1 MVRKP
6 VGDGDKPAA
15 RTDADEDGEH
25 PQPGPPAA
33 GPAAREPQPESPAER
48 TGATPRPQAEE
59 PAPQPREK
67 ATSDWFA
74 PRKPPPAP
82 PQSGGPGGP
91 ADQAAPAGPTPAGG
105 AYPAG
110 GVQEPAPYGA
120 AAAQAG
126 GFGGARDAD
135 PYGGGPRTGDLPQAE
150 DAQGQRAAA
159 PGMPYFSDGPDTPSG
174 PTTGPAL
181 GTTPVPPVDPTPD
194 PLGAGPLGPDP
205 YGAGPLGA
213 GPLGSAA
220 PVGDP
225 LAGPPHPGDDTALLA
240 PQDPRPGPPP
250 QVSGDTLTTGIPVI
264 PQEPQARP
272 GAPFPLSG
280 PAQVTQDQQHH
291 QGPPSGLGAYPP
303 ALDEPA
309 PPAPR
314 PTPVPETRA
323 PQTPS
328 AAPRKKGRSKLVVAA
343 AGLFGL
349 VGVAYGAGLLLN
361 HSDVPKGTVV
371 LGVDIG
377 GGTKEE
383 AVQKL
388 DAALGPRATRPL
400 EISVS
405 GEQQSLAPDKAG
417 LTLDTQATVR
427 GAAGSDYN
435 PVSVIGSLF
444 GQERVAQ
451 PVIPVDEEKLA
462 VALRDLAGGA
472 GTVVEGTITFEPGKV
487 TAVPGKP
494 GKALDVQRSMISVR
508 DAYRAQ
514 VETGRTNTVELPVAS
529 QEPTITQAELDRA
542 MKEFAK
548 PAMSDLIT
556 IRAGGK
562 QIQFGPQRSLPQILS
577 MKPIDGR
584 LVEVYD
590 KKAIDRLLDGVFD
603 GIEITKGDG
612 EKHQLS
618 ADDVASA
625 MQKALLGK
633 TPAERTV
640 TIELDPQG

>member
-1 MVRKP
+1 M
-6 VGDGDKPAA
+6 D
-15 RTDADEDGEH
+15 
-25 PQPGPPAA
+25 PQ
-33 GPAAREPQPESPAER
+33 
-48 TGATPRPQAEE
+48 TG
-59 PAPQPREK
+59 
-67 ATSDWFA
+67 
-74 PRKPPPAP
+74 
-82 PQSGGPGGP
+82 G
-91 ADQAAPAGPTPAGG
+91 
-105 AYPAG
+105 
-110 GVQEPAPYGA
+110 
-120 AAAQAG
+120 
-126 GFGGARDAD
+126 
-135 PYGGGPRTGDLPQAE
+135 LPQTGG
-150 DAQGQRAAA
+150 AQGQRAPV
-159 PGMPYFSDGPDTPSG
+159 PGMPYFSDGPGAPSG
-174 PTTGPAL
+174 PTTGPAM
-181 GTTPVPPVDPTPD
+181 GTTHVPPVDPTTD
-194 PLGAGPLGPDP
+194 PL
-205 YGAGPLGA
+205 GAGPLGA
-213 GPLGSAA
+213 GPLGTGPLA
-220 PVGDP
+220 PGAPMGDP
-225 LAGPPHPGDDTALLA
+225 LAGTPRPGDDTALLT
-240 PQDPRPGPPP
+240 PQDPHAGPPP
-250 QVSGDTLTTGIPVI
+250 QVSGDTLTTGIPVV
-264 PQEPQARP
+264 PQDAREPQPRP
-272 GAPFPLSG
+272 GTPFPLSG
-280 PAQVTQDQQHH
+280 PAQVAQDQQDD
-291 QGPPSGLGAYPP
+291 QGPHAGFAAYPP

-314 PTPVPETRA
+314 PTPAPETRA
-323 PQTPS
+323 PQAP
-328 AAPRKKGRSKLVVAA
+328 AAPKKKGRSKLVVAA

-377 GGTKEE
+377 GSTKEE

-388 DAALGPRATRPL
+388 DAALGPRAARPL
-400 EISVS
+400 EISVG

-462 VALRDLAGGA
+462 VALRDLAGGS
-472 GTVVEGTITFEPGKV
+472 GTVVEGTITFAPGKV

-494 GKALDVQRSMISVR
+494 GKALDVQRSMISMR

-577 MKPIDGR
+577 MKPVDGR

-603 GIEITKGDG
+603 GIMITKGDG